1 MTETRISKTQTFFD
15 TVERLLDSALA
26 RLDDAA
32 NLRAMLAEVE
42 KQIQETWPEILASED
57 GGTVS
62 ADDQVQLSAILDKI
76 NQLEAKTR
84 ARLVWSDDLGKY
96 IRKSLDKSI

>member
-1 MTETRISKTQTFFD
+1 MTESRISETQTFFD
-15 TVERLLDSALA
+15 TVELSLDSALA

-32 NLRAMLAEVE
+32 NLRAMLAEIE
-42 KQIQETWPEILASED
+42 KQIQETWPEILASEN
-57 GGTVS
+57 GGAVS
-62 ADDQVQLSAILDKI
+62 ADNQVQLAAILDKI

>member
-1 MTETRISKTQTFFD
+1 MTDIRTSKTQTLID
-15 TVERLLDSALA
+15 TVERSLDSALV

-32 NLRAMLAEVE
+32 NLRAMLAEIE
-42 KQIQETWPEILASED
+42 KQVQDVWPEIESSQV
-57 GGTVS
+57 GGTFS
-62 ADDQVQLSAILDKI
+62 ADDKVQLSAILDKI
-76 NQLEAKTR
+76 NLLEAKTR

>member
-1 MTETRISKTQTFFD
+1 MTETRISETQTFFD
-15 TVERLLDSALA
+15 TVERSLDSVLA

>member
-1 MTETRISKTQTFFD
+1 MTDTRISKTQTLFD
-15 TVERLLDSALA
+15 TVERSLDSALV

-32 NLRAMLAEVE
+32 NLRAMLAEIE
-42 KQIQETWPEILASED
+42 KQVQEVWHEIESSEE
-57 GGTVS
+57 GETFS
-62 ADDQVQLSAILDKI
+62 ADDKVQLSKILDKI
-76 NQLEAKTR
+76 NLLEAKTR

>member
-1 MTETRISKTQTFFD
+1 MTETRISETQTFFD
-15 TVERLLDSALA
+15 TVERSLDSALA

-42 KQIQETWPEILASED
+42 KQIQETWPEILAFED

>member
-1 MTETRISKTQTFFD
+1 MQTFFD
-15 TVERLLDSALA
+15 TVEHLLDSALA

-32 NLRAMLAEVE
+32 NLRAMLGEIE

-57 GGTVS
+57 VGTVS
-62 ADDQVQLSAILDKI
+62 ADDQLQLSSILDKI

>member
-1 MTETRISKTQTFFD
+1 VTETRISKTQTFFD
-15 TVERLLDSALA
+15 TVEQSLDSALA

-57 GGTVS
+57 GDTVS

-96 IRKSLDKSI
+96 IRKSLDKSS